1 MRKVLTPKTYFTDM
15 NRAHGNFFKYFY
27 FHRFA
32 RLGVFC
38 YSILLH
44 ALVFMVLM
52 KLAYNE
58 AYRRDLASEWH
69 DKYMQHM
76 EDHHHEGNN
85 PMG

>member
-1 MRKVLTPKTYFTDM
+1 M
-15 NRAHGNFFKYFY
+15 
-27 FHRFA
+27 FA
-32 RLGVFC
+32 
-38 YSILLH
+38 YSLLLH

-76 EDHHHEGNN
+76 EDAHEGHV
-85 PMG
+85 G